1 VTESAPPISGQPGL
15 FVRNATGL
23 VRGVSPIS
31 SVIINYIPGSPVLGL
46 AYGLFLV
53 LSLYPG
59 GNFLLALLLLLPM
72 ALAYAYSFGL
82 LTSAMPRSGGD
93 YLLVSRVLRPVFG
106 VISSF
111 YMQLANGMFSTA
123 LGGWFFTTLA
133 LGPGL
138 IVIGF
143 VSGSSTLVDWGNTIL
158 TSKGWQ
164 FGIGV
169 VVILVSLLPSLWGWR
184 WWVRVQVTVFVI
196 TMLGLGL
203 SVVVAIFTSKNS
215 FRSHF
220 NDFAQGIA
228 NNSDTYNA
236 VIRKAQE
243 AGVNT
248 NPPFSFRET
257 LPMIAFVAAFGIY
270 SYFTSFV
277 GGEIR
282 QGRSMG
288 TAHRMALGGFL
299 SIASVAIIALIFF
312 HSYGREFLAAAY
324 GGGLPDQIN
333 VAPTYFFLTSAQL
346 GSTVVAVFLV
356 IAFCLFWP
364 LLTAIAF
371 LQPTRMLFAYSFD
384 GLLPRG
390 VAKVS
395 SRGHTPY
402 VAVAIAGALALA
414 TLAWAIYA
422 ADNVFQVVT
431 YTVLA
436 QVISMGLV
444 GVAAIAFPY
453 LRPQLYR
460 ASTTT
465 REFLGIPVVT
475 IAGVGAVISTII
487 IWILYF
493 TEARLGLADKQN
505 FAYWIGGTGVLAI
518 LFYYGARLVRKGQG
532 EDLDRVYT
540 EIPPE

>member
-1 VTESAPPISGQPGL
+1 MSESTPSIPAQPSL

-23 VRGVSPIS
+23 VRGVSPIT

-72 ALAYAYSFGL
+72 ALAYAYSFGF
-82 LTSAMPRSGGD
+82 LTSAMPRAGGD
-93 YLLVSRVLRPVFG
+93 YLLVSRVLGPVFG

-158 TSKGWQ
+158 TSKDWQ

-184 WWVRVQVTVFVI
+184 WWVRVQVTVFI
-196 TMLGLGL
+196 FTMLGLGL
-203 SVVVAIFTSKNS
+203 SVIVAIFTSKDS

-220 NDFAQGIA
+220 NDFAQGIT
-228 NNSDTYNA
+228 NNSDIYNA
-236 VIRKAQE
+236 VIQRAQE

-270 SYFTSFV
+270 SYFTSFI

-282 QGRSMG
+282 QGRSVG

-299 SIASVAIIALIFF
+299 SIASVAVIALIFF

-324 GGGLPDQIN
+324 GGGLPDEIN

-346 GSTVVAVFLV
+346 GSTAAAVFLV
-356 IAFCLFWP
+356 VAFCLFWP

-384 GLLPRG
+384 GLLPRE

-395 SRGHTPY
+395 SRGNAPY
-402 VAVAIAGALALA
+402 VAVTIAGALAIA

-444 GVAAIAFPY
+444 GVAAIAFPFR
-453 LRPQLYR
+453 RPQLYR

-465 REFLGIPVVT
+465 RQIFGVPVVT
-475 IAGVGAVISTII
+475 IAGFCAVLSTII

-518 LFYYGARLVRKGQG
+518 LFYYGAQFVRSREGANLG
-532 EDLDRVYT
+532 RVYA